1 MQERQSF
8 FNIKYNLETQ
18 IQERNEIIQEKDH
31 QIEVMRQQL
40 AILIDESEDLKL
52 KLTSKQ
58 DTIDLI
64 SGRNIVK
71 KIRGGGGT
79 ALNSP
84 KIIDPQPQTIH
95 GIRGGGLGLK
105 SSAANITD
113 CLETAATD
121 VLTGRLSNYSGFQ
134 ATAAEQT
141 SFGKR
146 EPPSPAKT
154 YRSPAKPSRLI
165 LTNPALVDERVTT
178 LPSSRHFGEEATRKT
193 SDIEEYNRQQLARL
207 KRVTSPRAQQTGNSS
222 RREGGIFGQIKN
234 LLGGI

>member
-8 FNIKYNLETQ
+8 FNIKYSLETQ

-40 AILIDESEDLKL
+40 GILIDESEDLKM

-64 SGRNIVK
+64 SGKNIVK

-79 ALNSP
+79 ALSSP
-84 KIIDPQPQTIH
+84 KVVEPSFH

-134 ATAAEQT
+134 AAPADKTP
-141 SFGKR
+141 FGKR

-154 YRSPAKPSRLI
+154 YRSPAKPSRSI
-165 LTNPALVDERVTT
+165 VTTVVLVDERVTT
-178 LPSSRHFGEEATRKT
+178 LPSSRHSGEDGSRKPA
-193 SDIEEYNRQQLARL
+193 DIEEHNRQQLARL
-207 KRVTSPRAQQTGNSS
+207 KRVTSPRAQQPGNSS

-234 LLGGI
+234 LLGGM